1 MRVSTKGRYAIRVLI
16 DMAKNGET
24 DFHPLH
30 ELATHQGLSE
40 KYLEA
45 ILGTLVK
52 NNILD
57 GARGK
62 GGGYKLTKPASELT
76 VWEILNAIET
86 AMTPVECVDND
97 KNGCDRADIC
107 PTLPM
112 WKDFAKIIKDYFS
125 GITIK
130 QLVSK
135 APPKKLLVTKSVFYA
150 TN

>member
-16 DMAKNGET
+16 DMAQRGES

-30 ELATHQGLSE
+30 ELAARQRLSE

-52 NNILD
+52 NNILE

-62 GGGYKLTKPASELT
+62 GGGYKLAQHAAELT
-76 VWEILNAIET
+76 VWEVLSVIET
-86 AMTPVECVDND
+86 SISPVECVDNG
-97 KNGCDRADIC
+97 KNGCDRANIC

-112 WKDFAKIIKDYFS
+112 WKDLAKIIQDYFS

-130 QLVSK
+130 QLARKASEITSTLCKESK
-135 APPKKLLVTKSVFYA
+135 KV
-150 TN
+150 

>member
-16 DMAKNGET
+16 DMAQYGES

-30 ELATHQGLSE
+30 ELAERQGLSE

-52 NNILD
+52 NQVLE

-62 GGGYKLTKPASELT
+62 GGGYKLAKPAKELT
-76 VWEILNAIET
+76 VWDVLSVIET
-86 AMTPVECVDND
+86 SMSPVECVDND

-112 WKDFAKIIKDYFS
+112 WKDFAKIIYDYFS
-125 GITIK
+125 GITIH
-130 QLVSK
+130 QLVKNAPDSK
-135 APPKKLLVTKSVFYA
+135 IPSCGEKKK
-150 TN
+150 

>member
-16 DMAKNGET
+16 DMAKSGES

-30 ELATHQGLSE
+30 TLAARQGMSE

-52 NNILD
+52 NNILE

-62 GGGYKLTKPASELT
+62 GGGYKMAKPAAELT
-76 VWEILNAIET
+76 VWDILSVIET
-86 AMTPVECVDND
+86 SMSPVECVDD
-97 KNGCDRADIC
+97 GKNGCERADFC

-112 WKDFAKIIKDYFS
+112 WKDFGKIIKDYFS

-130 QLVSK
+130 QLARK
-135 APPKKLLVTKSVFYA
+135 APEIASTFCKDCKKV
-150 TN
+150 

>member
-16 DMAKNGET
+16 DMAQYGES
-24 DFHPLH
+24 DYHPLH
-30 ELATHQGLSE
+30 ELAARQGLSE

-52 NNILD
+52 NQVLE

-62 GGGYKLTKPASELT
+62 GGGYKLAKPAKELT
-76 VWEILNAIET
+76 VWDVLSVIET
-86 AMTPVECVDND
+86 SMSPVECVDNN

-112 WKDFAKIIKDYFS
+112 WKDFAKIIYEYFS
-125 GITIK
+125 VITIQ
-130 QLVSK
+130 QLVKK
-135 APPKKLLVTKSVFYA
+135 APDSKIPSCGEKKK
-150 TN
+150 

>member
-16 DMAKNGET
+16 DMAENGESNY
-24 DFHPLH
+24 HPLH
-30 ELATHQGLSE
+30 ELAARQGLSE

-52 NNILD
+52 NNILE

-62 GGGYKLTKPASELT
+62 GGGYKLAKPAAELT
-76 VWEILNAIET
+76 VWEILNVIET
-86 AMTPVECVDND
+86 SMGPVECVTES

-112 WKDFAKIIKDYFS
+112 WKTLAGIIHDYFS
-125 GITIK
+125 GITIE
-130 QLVSK
+130 QLVK
-135 APPKKLLVTKSVFYA
+135 RKPIETK
-150 TN
+150 

>member
-16 DMAKNGET
+16 DMAQRGET

-30 ELATHQGLSE
+30 ELAARQRLSE

-52 NNILD
+52 NNILE

-62 GGGYKLTKPASELT
+62 GGGYKLAKHAAELT
-76 VWEILNAIET
+76 VWEVLSVIET
-86 AMTPVECVDND
+86 SISPVECVDNG
-97 KNGCDRADIC
+97 KNGCDRANIC

-112 WKDFAKIIKDYFS
+112 WKDLAKIIQDYFS

-130 QLVSK
+130 QLARKASEITSTLCKESK
-135 APPKKLLVTKSVFYA
+135 KM
-150 TN
+150 

>member
-16 DMAKNGET
+16 DMAHYGES

-30 ELATHQGLSE
+30 ELAARQGLSE

-52 NNILD
+52 NQVLE

-62 GGGYKLTKPASELT
+62 GGGYKLAKPAKELT
-76 VWEILNAIET
+76 VWDVLSVIET
-86 AMTPVECVDND
+86 SMSPVECVDND

-112 WKDFAKIIKDYFS
+112 WKDFAKIIHDYFS
-125 GITIK
+125 GITIQ
-130 QLVSK
+130 QLARK
-135 APPKKLLVTKSVFYA
+135 APEIASTVCKDCKKV
-150 TN
+150 

>member
-16 DMAKNGET
+16 DMAQYGES

-30 ELATHQGLSE
+30 ELAARQGLSE

-52 NNILD
+52 NQLLE

-62 GGGYKLTKPASELT
+62 GGGYKLAKPAKELT
-76 VWEILNAIET
+76 VWDVLSVIET
-86 AMTPVECVDND
+86 SMSPVECVDND

-112 WKDFAKIIKDYFS
+112 WKDLAKIIKDYFT
-125 GITIK
+125 GITIE
-130 QLVSK
+130 QLAHK
-135 APPKKLLVTKSVFYA
+135 APKIARPLCKENLKE
-150 TN
+150 

>member
-16 DMAKNGET
+16 DMAKSGES

-30 ELATHQGLSE
+30 TLAARQGMSE

-52 NNILD
+52 NNILE

-62 GGGYKLTKPASELT
+62 GGGYKMAKPAAELT
-76 VWEILNAIET
+76 VWDILSVIET
-86 AMTPVECVDND
+86 SMSPVECVDD
-97 KNGCDRADIC
+97 GKNGCERADFC

-112 WKDFAKIIKDYFS
+112 WKDLAKIIKDYFS

-130 QLVSK
+130 QLARK
-135 APPKKLLVTKSVFYA
+135 APEIMHPFCKDSEKV
-150 TN
+150 

>member
-16 DMAKNGET
+16 DMAKSGES

-30 ELATHQGLSE
+30 TLAARQGMSE

-52 NNILD
+52 NNILE

-62 GGGYKLTKPASELT
+62 GGGYKMAKPATELT
-76 VWEILNAIET
+76 VWDILSVIET
-86 AMTPVECVDND
+86 SMSPVECVDD
-97 KNGCDRADIC
+97 GKNGCERADFC

-112 WKDFAKIIKDYFS
+112 WKDFGKIIKDYFS

-130 QLVSK
+130 QLARK
-135 APPKKLLVTKSVFYA
+135 APEIASTFCKDSKKV
-150 TN
+150 

>member
-16 DMAKNGET
+16 DMAQRGET

-30 ELATHQGLSE
+30 ELAARQRLSE

-52 NNILD
+52 NQILE

-62 GGGYKLTKPASELT
+62 GGGYRLAKPSKELT
-76 VWEILNAIET
+76 VWDVLSVIET
-86 AMTPVECVDND
+86 SMSPVECVDNG
-97 KNGCDRADIC
+97 KNGCDRANIC

-112 WKDFAKIIKDYFS
+112 WKDFAKIIHDYFS
-125 GITIK
+125 GITIH
-130 QLVSK
+130 QLVKK
-135 APPKKLLVTKSVFYA
+135 ALNSRIPGCEEKS
-150 TN
+150 

>member
-1 MRVSTKGRYAIRVLI
+1 MISTKGRYAIRVLI
-16 DMAKNGET
+16 DMAQYGES

-30 ELATHQGLSE
+30 ELAERQGLSE

-52 NNILD
+52 NQVLE

-62 GGGYKLTKPASELT
+62 GGGYKLAKPAKELT
-76 VWEILNAIET
+76 VWDVLSVIET
-86 AMTPVECVDND
+86 SMSPVECVDNN

-112 WKDFAKIIKDYFS
+112 WKDFAKIIYDYFS
-125 GITIK
+125 GITIH
-130 QLVSK
+130 QLVKNAPDSK
-135 APPKKLLVTKSVFYA
+135 IPSCGEKKK
-150 TN
+150 

>member
-16 DMAKNGET
+16 DMAQRGES

-30 ELATHQGLSE
+30 ELAAHQGLSE

-52 NNILD
+52 NQILE

-62 GGGYKLTKPASELT
+62 GGGYKLAKPSKELT
-76 VWEILNAIET
+76 VWDILSVIET
-86 AMTPVECVDND
+86 SMSPVECVDNG
-97 KNGCDRADIC
+97 KNGCDRANIC

-112 WKDFAKIIKDYFS
+112 WKDFAKIIHDYFS
-125 GITIK
+125 EITIH
-130 QLVSK
+130 QLVKK
-135 APPKKLLVTKSVFYA
+135 ALDSRIPDCGEKS
-150 TN
+150 